1 MNTNIKIQDKPVK
14 SMTIKEAA
22 EEMGKSQQF
31 VRIGIQ
37 RGRLT
42 FGTAEILTGNKY
54 TYYISPPLFFQYIG
68 KPLPNKYK
76 EIEEKEITGK
86 YKVITDP
93 AMART
98 MSWRDRYEIT

>member
-14 SMTIKEAA
+14 SMTIKEVA

-68 KPLPNKYK
+68 KPLPSKYK
-76 EIEEKEITGK
+76 EKEETEITSK

-93 AMART
+93 AMARNIN
-98 MSWRDRYEIT
+98 WGARYEIT